1 MKPVKNKQS
10 KEETLKITSAD
21 QLADELRKARKA
33 QKITTEKL
41 AQFADTSRYSI
52 LNFENHKRELR
63 LSTLLKLL
71 KLCNIEL
78 QIKVKR

>member
-1 MKPVKNKQS
+1 MKPAKAKQPR
-10 KEETLKITSAD
+10 EETLKITSPE

-41 AQFADTSRYSI
+41 AQFADTSRFSI

-71 KLCNIEL
+71 KLCNVEL